1 MQHRIEQ
8 TKDRYVVGMK
18 ANMSIQTINQET
30 GNLARQFMPRRHEI
44 STRLGKHVFSIQDY
58 GNLQIK
64 DVTPQTTFEKWVG
77 VEVSNFNVIPE
88 GMEMFILKAGSYV
101 VFSYKG
107 SIQDFPKRRQFIFQD
122 WLPNSKYQ
130 IDTRAH
136 FEELSE
142 DYIKDL
148 QNIEED
154 IWIPVKE
161 KTRTLKQIV

>member
-44 STRLGKHVFSIQDY
+44 STRFGKHVFSIQDY

-77 VEVSNFNVIPE
+77 VEVVNFDVIPE
-88 GMEMFILKAGSYV
+88 GMEPFILKAGIYV
-101 VFSYKG
+101 AFTYKG
-107 SIQDFPKRRQFIFQD
+107 SMQDFPKSRQYMFQD
-122 WLPNSKYQ
+122 WLPNSKYLL
-130 IDTRAH
+130 DNRAH
-136 FEELSE
+136 FEILSE
-142 DYIKDL
+142 DYSKNL
-148 QNIEED
+148 QNIEEEV
-154 IWIPVKE
+154 WIPIIE
-161 KTRTLKQIV
+161 KYS

>member
-1 MQHRIEQ
+1 MKHRIEKA
-8 TKDRYVVGMK
+8 KDRYVVGIK
-18 ANMSIQTINQET
+18 ANMSFQTINEGT

-44 STRLGKHVFSIQDY
+44 SSRIGKHVFSIQDY
-58 GNLQIK
+58 GGLQMK
-64 DVTPQTTFEKWVG
+64 DITPQTTFEKWVG
-77 VEVSNFNVIPE
+77 VEVASFDDVPE
-88 GMEMFILKAGSYV
+88 GMEPFILKTGMYA

-107 SIQDFPKRRQFIFQD
+107 SIQDSSKSLKYIFED

-130 IDTRAH
+130 LENRAH

-142 DYIKDL
+142 DYSKDL

-161 KTRTLKQIV
+161 KN

>member
-8 TKDRYVVGMK
+8 TKNRYVVGIK
-18 ANMSIQTINQET
+18 ANMSFQNINEET

-44 STRLGKHVFSIQDY
+44 SSRMGKHVFSIQDY
-58 GNLQIK
+58 GKLQMK
-64 DVTPQTTFEKWVG
+64 DMTQQIIFEKWVG

-88 GMEMFILKAGSYV
+88 GMETFILKAGTYA

-107 SIQDFPKRRQFIFQD
+107 SIQDFPKSRQFIFQD

-142 DYIKDL
+142 DYSKDL
-148 QNIEED
+148 RNIEEE
-154 IWIPVKE
+154 IWIPVKD
-161 KTRTLKQIV
+161 TSF